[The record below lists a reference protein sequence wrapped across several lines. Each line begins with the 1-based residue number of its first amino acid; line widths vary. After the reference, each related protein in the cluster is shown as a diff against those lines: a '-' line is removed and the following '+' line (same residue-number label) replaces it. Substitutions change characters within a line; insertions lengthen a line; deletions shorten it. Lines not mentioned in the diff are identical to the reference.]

1 MPRISV
7 SFSSEQTFPCPVEG
21 CRTQIQLQGGFTRHV
36 EAKHPGSML
45 EYHGNNLRVDIFFF
59 SDAENTSSP
68 PTSPT
73 GLSKDHLSPFFEDDY
88 PLDFNF
94 NNDEDAPVVNLGH
107 SNSNLVDEEFI
118 PVASSQYHPLINGIY
133 YLCYF
138 ITAVKMNEC
147 L

>member
-1 MPRISV
+1 MPRTSV
-7 SFSSEQTFPCPVEG
+7 SFSSKQTFPCPVEG
-21 CRTQIQLQGGFTRHV
+21 CCTQIQLQRGFTRHV
-36 EAKHPGSML
+36 KAKHPGSML
-45 EYHGNNLRVDIFFF
+45 EYPGNNLEVDRFLS
-59 SDAENTSSP
+59 SDAENTNSP
-68 PTSPT
+68 PTSPN

-94 NNDEDAPVVNLGH
+94 NNDEDTPAVNLGH
-107 SNSNLVDEEFI
+107 SNSSSVDEEFI

-133 YLCYF
+133 YLFYF